1 MVLEDTELS
10 MRKIRIFPSSLFR
23 GVVDRTLHST
33 NVKGLKNNLKIISE
47 SMSEII
53 NDEVEATEQ
62 ELQEVRRNHK
72 QFCNIH

>member
-1 MVLEDTELS
+1 
-10 MRKIRIFPSSLFR
+10 
-23 GVVDRTLHST
+23 
-33 NVKGLKNNLKIISE
+33 
-47 SMSEII
+47 MSEII